1 MRDFGRILVG
11 MIFCLCLIISRAVA
25 QDDTQRHPYYV
36 FIQPDPNG
44 TAAKQLLFVDAL
56 TGEQTTL
63 TTPGERFTI
72 YGRSVLFYDPERKQV
87 MLATPDGELRA
98 HPFMQPNPGAL
109 RIDWIAAADGNM
121 IAWTVTRSDTPG
133 SLTTLT
139 RVALADG
146 TNEQELLTDTR
157 TDGLRIMPV
166 AFDHSQTRLYL
177 DYQPD
182 GVGNLTAYPQYAG
195 LFALNLTT
203 GSEPVFLPGEP
214 GDFTGAGFGGE
225 FFLRLKLTAG
235 LNGFDLRVYNLET
248 DFERVIPALTLR
260 GTFSQAGDILISSDG
275 KQAIYALSQISGF
288 GSSQQDFLTI
298 FALVDLVNMT
308 QTSLTEITS
317 FVRPVAWTEDN
328 SAVIFTSPQQTG
340 TWKINLQGTGLEKIA
355 EASYLGMLQAENY

>member
-1 MRDFGRILVG
+1 MRRIWLLLLLL
-11 MIFCLCLIISRAVA
+11 IFSQAVA
-25 QDDTQRHPYYV
+25 QTDPLLHPYYV

-56 TGEQTTL
+56 TGEETTL

-72 YGRSVLFYDPERKQV
+72 YGRSILFYDPERKQV
-87 MLATPDGELRA
+87 MLANPDGELRA
-98 HPFMQPNPGAL
+98 HPFMQPSPGAL
-109 RIDWIAAADGNM
+109 RIDWIASADGNL

-133 SLTTLT
+133 TLTTLT
-139 RVALADG
+139 KVAMEDG
-146 TNEQELLTDTR
+146 TNEQDLLTDTR
-157 TDGLRIMPV
+157 TDGLRVMPV

-195 LFALNLTT
+195 LFALDLASSS
-203 GSEPVFLPGEP
+203 SEPAFLPGEP
-214 GDFTGAGFGGE
+214 GDFTGAGFGDE

-260 GTFSQAGDILISSDG
+260 GTFSQAGDILISPDG
-275 KQAIYALSQISGF
+275 KHAIYALSQISGF
-288 GSSQQDFLTI
+288 GSSQQDFRTI
-298 FALVDLVNMT
+298 FALVDLVTMT

-340 TWKINLQGTGLEKIA
+340 TWKINLQDTGLEKIA
-355 EASYLGMLQAENY
+355 EATYLGMLQAGNS